1 MREDT
6 NGTLTHNGRYT
17 DFAPLPVMETTVEE
31 VPLTQNT
38 AMDELSA
45 DEFEPQEYEET
56 MKVDAAVAKKAR
68 MLVKAA
74 AKNEDDE
81 ADMTMP
87 SPAVESE
94 EQSPQ
99 SSQQSIEDANSTF
112 PVPVETP
119 RPVSPLDTAVS
130 VPAVKQPQKLSKKN
144 KAVMSPRVRRDM
156 TVAHQVQEQ
165 CRQLCISL
173 FLRKQSPVRSLGFTS
188 AIRGEGKSF
197 LSAIAARELAKDSRD
212 PVTLLECN
220 WDNPGFHDYFHLPQ
234 TPGLAEWLRGECS
247 EMAIRHEVD
256 QNLTVIPAGNGRRDA
271 VKLVQQIQQ
280 QHLHSLFASANE
292 LLIVDLPPVMAS
304 AYGMLAAS
312 LVESLVIVVRAGVT
326 PGHVVV
332 ETCTQLKDAAVYGLL
347 LNQVQS
353 QVPAWMRQME

>member
-17 DFAPLPVMETTVEE
+17 DISSLSVMETSVEE
-31 VPLTQNT
+31 SPVVTSDT
-38 AMDELSA
+38 MDEFDA
-45 DEFEPQEYEET
+45 DAMEPREAT
-56 MKVDAAVAKKAR
+56 MKVDAVVAKKAR
-68 MLVKAA
+68 MLVKAEA
-74 AKNEDDE
+74 EKEEDGAKD
-81 ADMTMP
+81 A
-87 SPAVESE
+87 SPVTASDVEG
-94 EQSPQ
+94 Q
-99 SSQQSIEDANSTF
+99 SSRQPSDDIHSAFQ
-112 PVPVETP
+112 VPVETP
-119 RPVSPLDTAVS
+119 RPISSLDTAVS

-144 KAVMSPRVRRDM
+144 KGAMSPEVSRNIA
-156 TVAHQVQEQ
+156 VAHQVQEQ

-173 FLRKQSPVRSLGFTS
+173 FLREQSPVRSLGFTS

-197 LSAIAARELAKDSRD
+197 ISAIAARELAKDSLE

-220 WDNPGFHDYFHLPQ
+220 WDNPSFHDYFHLPQ
-234 TPGLAEWLRGECS
+234 TPGLAEWMRGECS

-271 VKLVQQIQQ
+271 VKLLQQIQQ
-280 QHLHSLFASANE
+280 QNLHSLFANAHE

-304 AYGMLAAS
+304 AYGALAAS
-312 LVESLVIVVRAGVT
+312 LVETLVVIVRAGVT

-332 ETCTQLKDAAVYGLL
+332 ETCAQLKDAAVYGLL

-353 QVPAWMRQME
+353 QVPGWLRQME